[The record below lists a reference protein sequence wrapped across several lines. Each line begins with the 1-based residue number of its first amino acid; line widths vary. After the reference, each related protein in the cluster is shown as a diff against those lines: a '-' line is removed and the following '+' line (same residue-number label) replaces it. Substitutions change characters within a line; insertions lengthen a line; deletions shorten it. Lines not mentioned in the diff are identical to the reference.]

1 MKTRIILA
9 AIAGLL
15 LACSAYAQESTNSFV
30 GIGLVLRSIAPSQTI
45 RIEGVLPNSPAAV
58 AGLMQGEI
66 IEKID
71 GTSTAGMDIKQCVEM
86 IRGPV
91 ATTVT
96 LEVVDP
102 KDGTT
107 HVVTLTRETI
117 AIPAAPPKPAP
128 QPATP

>member
-15 LACSAYAQESTNSFV
+15 LACSTVAQESTNSIV
-30 GIGLVLRSIAPSQTI
+30 GIGLKLRSVAPGQTI
-45 RIEGVLPNSPAAV
+45 RIEGTVPNSPAAV
-58 AGLMQGEI
+58 AGLRQGEI
-66 IEKID
+66 VERID
-71 GTSTAGMDIKQCVEM
+71 GTPTAGLDLKQCVDM
-86 IRGPV
+86 IHGPV

-117 AIPAAPPKPAP
+117 AIPPAPPAP
-128 QPATP
+128 GHGP

>member
-1 MKTRIILA
+1 MA
-9 AIAGLL
+9 ALL
-15 LACSAYAQESTNSFV
+15 LAGSTFAQESTNSFV
-30 GIGLVLRSIAPSQTI
+30 GIGLMLRPIAPSQTI
-45 RIEGVLPNSPAAV
+45 RIEGTVPNSPAAV

-66 IEKID
+66 VEKID
-71 GTSTAGMDIKQCVEM
+71 GTPTAGMDLKQCVDM

-107 HVVTLTRETI
+107 HVVTLTRQMI
-117 AIPAAPPKPAP
+117 AIPPSPPAP
-128 QPATP
+128 GHGP